1 VVLTGPSFAI
11 AGPSYLP
18 AVSRELDGMFF
29 ARANHTVEMRLS
41 RAAAT
46 APAIGAAAMVLQ
58 SELVPLHSGLR
69 LPENLQQSE
78 PPLSPAS

>member
-1 VVLTGPSFAI
+1 
-11 AGPSYLP
+11 
-18 AVSRELDGMFF
+18 
-29 ARANHTVEMRLS
+29 
-41 RAAAT
+41 
-46 APAIGAAAMVLQ
+46 MVLQ